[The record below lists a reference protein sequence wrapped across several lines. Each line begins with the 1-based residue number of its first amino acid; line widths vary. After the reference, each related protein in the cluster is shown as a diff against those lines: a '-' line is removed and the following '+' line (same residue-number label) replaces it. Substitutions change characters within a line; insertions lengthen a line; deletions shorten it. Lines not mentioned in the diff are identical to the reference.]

1 MKKLGF
7 PLNNSINL
15 SSAYYFKNIND
26 LKNYYKNKFRNLI
39 YDRCK

>member
-1 MKKLGF
+1 MKKNFGF

-26 LKNYYKNKFRNLI
+26 LKNYYKISLEI
-39 YDRCK
+39 